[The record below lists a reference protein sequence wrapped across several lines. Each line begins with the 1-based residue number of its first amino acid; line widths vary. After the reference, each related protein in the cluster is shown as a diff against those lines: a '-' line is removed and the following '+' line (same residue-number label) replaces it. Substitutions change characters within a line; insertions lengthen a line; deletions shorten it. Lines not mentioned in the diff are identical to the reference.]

1 MSVIDKLSSIS
12 DTLSEIFKFAN
23 ENTEIKEDFEEYL
36 KTIGMYNAPASQI
49 NSVIVS
55 YVFERVFHKGAD
67 TVFSMFLKEK
77 KDIDFQTKKI
87 VQSLQNSIDAL
98 FEVKNVHKNGFDLNN
113 LVNEK
118 KYFAMPLVKM
128 SHLRGIYKGSYMLA
142 RIFPFENEY
151 YIVEI
156 RETFSSLDKNRVL
169 KYAVAK
175 IIEQPEN
182 LYKDNPDKIDE
193 IEDEISKF
201 TQKFVECFGTDEI
214 ITTNIC
220 VDELISD
227 FNDYY
232 FGTEEAKTPE
242 QIKELI
248 QPVEKYAY
256 FKVPEFNSTYD
267 NYIESSMAG
276 FSSHSHKYDVGV
288 IFDKDTGMFIVPF
301 YGTLCH
307 ICETENYKE
316 VEGWDQCI
324 KSIMEN
330 DKIPAV
336 LIKRISDKYP
346 SFVNILNDL
355 YETNMTIDEY
365 LEKYKIDYLKNKIYS
380 PTSVLYSSKA
390 FGDLM
395 GFIPTEEET
404 KAKEIQKT
412 QGATVGR
419 NDPCPC
425 GSGKK
430 YKKCCGAVV

>member
-12 DTLSEIFKFAN
+12 DTLSEVFKFAS
-23 ENTEIKEDFEEYL
+23 ENPEIKEDFEEYL
-36 KTIGMYNAPASQI
+36 KTIGMYNAQPSQI
-49 NSVIVS
+49 NSVMVT

-77 KDIDFQTKKI
+77 TNIDAQTKK
-87 VQSLQNSIDAL
+87 VVEALQHSIDSL
-98 FEVKNVHKNGFDLNN
+98 FEVKSVQKNGFDLNS

-128 SHLRGIYKGSYMLA
+128 SHLRGIYKGSYLLA

-151 YIVEI
+151 FIIEI
-156 RETFSSLDKNRVL
+156 RESFSSLDKDRVL

-182 LYKDNPDKIDE
+182 LYKDNDEKLKE
-193 IEDEISKF
+193 IENEISKF
-201 TQKFVECFGTDEI
+201 TEKFVECFGTDEI
-214 ITTNIC
+214 VTTNEF
-220 VDELISD
+220 VDQLISD

-232 FGTEEAKTPE
+232 FDSDAKTPDE
-242 QIKELI
+242 IRELI
-248 QPVEKYAY
+248 KPIETYGY
-256 FKVPEFNSTYD
+256 FKVPEFNSSYD

-276 FSSHSHKYDVGV
+276 FSSHSKKYDVGV
-288 IFDKDTGMFIVPF
+288 IFDKELGMFIVPF

-307 ICETENYKE
+307 IFENENYKE
-316 VEGWDQCI
+316 IQGWDECI
-324 KSIMEN
+324 KTFMEN
-330 DKIPAV
+330 DKISASLV
-336 LIKRISDKYP
+336 QRLAEKYP
-346 SFVNILNDL
+346 NFVDVLNDL
-355 YETNMTIDEY
+355 YDTQMTLNEY
-365 LEKYKIDYLKNKIYS
+365 LEDYKIDYLKNKIYS

-395 GFIPTEEET
+395 GFIPNEQQA
-404 KAKEIQKT
+404 KAKEIQET

-430 YKKCCGAVV
+430 YKKCCGAMV